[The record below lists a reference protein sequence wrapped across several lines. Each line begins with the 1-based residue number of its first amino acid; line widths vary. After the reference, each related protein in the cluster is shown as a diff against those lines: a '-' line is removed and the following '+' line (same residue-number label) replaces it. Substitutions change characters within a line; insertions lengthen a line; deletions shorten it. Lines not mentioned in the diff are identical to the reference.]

1 MRKIFYRRYN
11 HLNLTYI
18 VNRVKVFIYE
28 TKNPNNPWLTKDS
41 IKILESLLKEN
52 DVGVE
57 FGSGRS
63 TLWILKRVR
72 RLISVESDKIWFES
86 ITKSI
91 ENQKLSHKIKYHL
104 IQNKKKYPLILDE
117 IKDSSLDFCLID
129 GIERDL
135 CALKCLSKVKK
146 GGLIIIDNVNWF
158 IPNNLTISPDS
169 RRIKD
174 GCYSD
179 IWENFFNV
187 VKSWRSIWTTNGV
200 NDTCIWFKN

>member
-1 MRKIFYRRYN
+1 M
-11 HLNLTYI
+11 
-18 VNRVKVFIYE
+18 
-28 TKNPNNPWLTKDS
+28 
-41 IKILESLLKEN
+41 
-52 DVGVE
+52 
-57 FGSGRS
+57 
-63 TLWILKRVR
+63 
-72 RLISVESDKIWFES
+72 
-86 ITKSI
+86 
-91 ENQKLSHKIKYHL
+91 
-104 IQNKKKYPLILDE
+104 
-117 IKDSSLDFCLID
+117 
-129 GIERDL
+129 
-135 CALKCLSKVKK
+135 SKVKK